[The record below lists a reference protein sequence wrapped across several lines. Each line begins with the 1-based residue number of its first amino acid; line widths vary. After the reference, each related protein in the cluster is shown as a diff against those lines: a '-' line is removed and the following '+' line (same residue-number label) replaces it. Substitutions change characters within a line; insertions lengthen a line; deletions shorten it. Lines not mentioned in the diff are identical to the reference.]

1 MSKIA
6 ATFYHAGCPVCLD
19 AESAV
24 TRYLDQGKVALE
36 VVHLGTAKQRL
47 AEAER
52 AGVKSVPALVIG
64 GQTLHL
70 NFGAALSALK

>member
-1 MSKIA
+1 MKTIA
-6 ATFYHAGCPVCLD
+6 KFYHAGCPVCVD

-24 TRYLDQGKVALE
+24 TRYFDPTKVDLE
-36 VVHLGTAKQRL
+36 VVHLGQSRDRI
-47 AEAER
+47 AEAES
-52 AGVKSVPALVIG
+52 AGVKSVPALVLG